1 LEAKYELGKRLMKG
15 DGFMKAEGEGFG
27 LLIEAAEAGH
37 PSAWSNEL
45 LGLGINWWKAPE
57 LEQSQ
62 PKLDANPMALA
73 PDWSLAFRER
83 WFALLKYKNS

>member
-1 LEAKYELGKRLMKG
+1 MEAKYELGKRLMKG

-27 LLIEAAEAGH
+27 LLIEAAEADH
-37 PSAWSNEL
+37 LSAWSNEL
-45 LGLGINWWKAPE
+45 LGLGINWWKAPK